1 LFHSI
6 INKLAARDREN
17 AKQIYCQVEPNHY
30 QLLTTDY
37 LPWAQKN
44 PRCAKESAMQAKG
57 AASIDTGGMTPWRI
71 EFQQLVNESSLLDIR
86 LNELAEALF
95 APGNRKIL
103 RKFSSTE
110 TANLLNISDT
120 YLREITAAGLVAD
133 IEVTP
138 TGRRFYSLERIN
150 QIRLALD
157 AKLPAAKYVPR
168 RRDGEMCQI
177 LACVN
182 YKGGSGKTT
191 QSVHLAQ
198 YLALQGYRVLA
209 VDLDPQGSM
218 TSLLGYE
225 PERMQPEETLYGAVR
240 YEGDPRP
247 LAEIAVPTYFTG
259 IDLVP
264 AGTFLMEIEYE
275 VARVIGDRHFEKF
288 FNRLPRVLKDV
299 GANYDVIVLDTAPN
313 LGFATLG
320 SMCAATGLILTIH
333 PHMLDTLSARQYL
346 AMFTQTMQTLIDA
359 GATMNLAFVRY
370 LFTRR
375 EINDSAQSKIVTLL
389 RSLFEDRILQSEV
402 LKSVAIA
409 EAQLA
414 RQTLY
419 DAPKNTLRKSTAERA
434 LESMNS
440 VNAEI
445 AALMRQAWGR
455 T

>member
-1 LFHSI
+1 MR
-6 INKLAARDREN
+6 AAN
-17 AKQIYCQVEPNHY
+17 AVADQSGN
-30 QLLTTDY
+30 TS
-37 LPWAQKN
+37 PWQ
-44 PRCAKESAMQAKG
+44 
-57 AASIDTGGMTPWRI
+57 I
-71 EFQQLVNESSLLDIR
+71 EFQQLVNESNLLDMR

-95 APGNRKIL
+95 APTNQKVL

-110 TANLLNISDT
+110 TAKLLCISDT
-120 YLREITAAGLVAD
+120 YLREITAAGFAGDV
-133 IEVTP
+133 EVSA
-138 TGRRFYSLERIN
+138 TGRRSYSLQTIN
-150 QIRLALD
+150 DLRFALD
-157 AKLPAAKYVPR
+157 TKLSAAKYVPWR
-168 RRDGEMCQI
+168 REGEECQVV
-177 LACVN
+177 ACVN

-198 YLALQGYRVLA
+198 YLALQGYRILA
-209 VDLDPQGSM
+209 IDLDPQGSM

-225 PERMQPEETLYGAVR
+225 PERTQPDETLYGAVR
-240 YEGDPRP
+240 YEGEAKP
-247 LAEIAVPTYFTG
+247 LAEIAIPTYFTG

-275 VARVIGDRHFEKF
+275 VARVIGDRRYEKF
-288 FNRLPRVLKDV
+288 FNRLPRVLREV

-320 SMCAATGLILTIH
+320 SMCSATGLILTIH

-346 AMFTQTMQTLIDA
+346 AMFTQTIQTLIDA

-375 EINDSAQSKIVTLL
+375 EINDHAQSKIVTLL

-419 DAPKNTLRKSTAERA
+419 DAPKNTLRRSTAERA
-434 LESMNS
+434 LESMNA

-445 AALMRQAWGR
+445 EALIHKAWGR
-455 T
+455 K

>member
-1 LFHSI
+1 
-6 INKLAARDREN
+6 
-17 AKQIYCQVEPNHY
+17 
-30 QLLTTDY
+30 
-37 LPWAQKN
+37 
-44 PRCAKESAMQAKG
+44 MQATSATGDNG
-57 AASIDTGGMTPWRI
+57 AGPTPWQL
-71 EFQQLVNESSLLDIR
+71 EFQQLVSESSLLDIR

-95 APGNRKIL
+95 APGNRKTL
-103 RKFSSTE
+103 RLFGSTE
-110 TANLLNISDT
+110 AANILNISDT
-120 YLREITAAGLVAD
+120 YLREITAAGLAGD
-133 IEVTP
+133 TEVTP
-138 TGRRFYSLERIN
+138 TGRRFYSLESIN
-150 QIRLALD
+150 QIRISLD
-157 AKLPAAKYVPR
+157 AKLPAPKYVPCR
-168 RRDGEMCQI
+168 RHGEACQI

-198 YLALQGYRVLA
+198 YLALQGYRILA

-225 PERMQPEETLYGAVR
+225 PERMQPEDTMYGAVR
-240 YEGDPRP
+240 YDGDTRP
-247 LAEIAVPTYFTG
+247 LAAITVPTYFAG
-259 IDLVP
+259 VDLVP

-275 VARVIGDRHFEKF
+275 VARVIGDRRYEKF
-288 FNRLPRVLKDV
+288 FNRLPRVLREV

-313 LGFATLG
+313 LGFSTLG

-359 GATMNLAFVRY
+359 GATMNLSFVRY

-375 EINDSAQSKIVTLL
+375 ELNDSAQSKIVTLL
-389 RSLFEDRILQSEV
+389 RSLFEERVLQSEV

-419 DAPKNTLRKSTAERA
+419 DAPKNSLRKSTAERA

-445 AALMRQAWGR
+445 LALIHQAWGR

>member
-1 LFHSI
+1 M
-6 INKLAARDREN
+6 
-17 AKQIYCQVEPNHY
+17 
-30 QLLTTDY
+30 QL
-37 LPWAQKN
+37 
-44 PRCAKESAMQAKG
+44 ES
-57 AASIDTGGMTPWRI
+57 AASIDPANTAPWQM
-71 EFQQLVNESSLLDIR
+71 EFQQLVNESSLLDMR

-95 APGNRKIL
+95 APGDRKVL

-110 TANLLNISDT
+110 TATILDISDT
-120 YLREITAAGLVAD
+120 YLREITSAGFAGDV
-133 IEVTP
+133 EVTP
-138 TGRRFYSLERIN
+138 TGRRFYSLEEIN
-150 QIRLALD
+150 QIRHALD
-157 AKLPAAKYVPR
+157 AKLPAPKYVPWR
-168 RRDGEMCQI
+168 REGETIQVI
-177 LACVN
+177 ACVN

-225 PERMQPEETLYGAVR
+225 PERTQPEETLYGAVR
-240 YEGDPRP
+240 YEGEARP
-247 LAEIAVPTYFTG
+247 MAEIAVPTYFSG
-259 IDLVP
+259 IDLVQ

-275 VARVIGDRHFEKF
+275 VARVIGDRRYEKF
-288 FNRLPRVLKDV
+288 FNRLPRVLNEA

-320 SMCAATGLILTIH
+320 SMCSATGLILTIH
-333 PHMLDTLSARQYL
+333 PHMLDILSARQYL
-346 AMFTQTMQTLIDA
+346 SMFTQTIQTLIDA

-375 EINDSAQSKIVTLL
+375 EINDQAQSKIVTLL
-389 RSLFEDRILQSEV
+389 RSLFEDRVMQSEV

-419 DAPKNTLRKSTAERA
+419 DAPRNTLRKSTVERA
-434 LESMNS
+434 LESMNA
-440 VNAEI
+440 VNSDIEK
-445 AALMRQAWGR
+445 LMQQAWGR